1 MVCFINIEILGTAM
15 NNQDTSGTVPQSPIF
30 VAIQHLLRP
39 LVRLLLLHGVSF
51 TIFCELVK
59 SAYVKVAD
67 AEFRLDSK
75 PQTDSR
81 ISLLT
86 GIHRREVNRL
96 RNETVTEINLPQH
109 ASMSALLLTIW
120 SGHPD
125 YLDEQGLPIP
135 LPRQAS
141 KAVEQSF
148 ESLVQSV
155 SKDFRPRV
163 VLDEW
168 LRQGII
174 TLDSDDRVC
183 LSADAF
189 VQPQDM
195 AEKIYYFG
203 QNIHDHLAATVHNLS
218 GGAPPLLERCVFYD
232 KLSADSVKE
241 LADYSRIA
249 GMRSLHSVNKRA
261 AELQQRD
268 RKNADAIYRANFGV
282 YQYSEAETQD
292 EK

>member
-1 MVCFINIEILGTAM
+1 M
-15 NNQDTSGTVPQSPIF
+15 NNSDTSIVEPQTPI
-30 VAIQHLLRP
+30 VTAIRYLLRP
-39 LVRLLLLHGVSF
+39 MVRLLLSHGISF
-51 TIFCELVK
+51 VTFCEMVK
-59 SAYVKVAD
+59 SAYIKVAD
-67 AEFRLDSK
+67 TEFKLDAK

-96 RNETVTEINLPQH
+96 RNEAVTEINLPQH

-125 YLDEQGLPIP
+125 YLDEQGLPKP
-135 LPRQAS
+135 LPRLAS
-141 KAVEQSF
+141 KGEQLSF

-155 SKDFRPRV
+155 SKDFRSRV

-168 LRQGII
+168 LRQDII
-174 TLDSDDRVC
+174 TLDSDDRVH
-183 LSADAF
+183 LSTDAF

-203 QNIHDHLAATVHNLS
+203 QNIHDHLAATVHNLT
-218 GGAPPLLERCVFYD
+218 GNMPPFLERCVFYD
-232 KLSADSVKE
+232 KLSADSTRD
-241 LADYSRIA
+241 LADYSRII
-249 GMRSLHSVNKRA
+249 GMRSLHAVNKRA

-268 RKNADAIYRANFGV
+268 QHKPDAMYRANFGV
-282 YQYSEAETQD
+282 YHFSSAEASD
-292 EK
+292 EI

>member
-1 MVCFINIEILGTAM
+1 MS
-15 NNQDTSGTVPQSPIF
+15 NQDTSGTEPQSPV
-30 VAIQHLLRP
+30 VAAIRYLLRP
-39 LVRLLLLHGVSF
+39 LVRLLLSHGISF
-51 TIFCELVK
+51 TTFCEMVK
-59 SAYVKVAD
+59 STYVKVAE

-86 GIHRREVNRL
+86 GIHRREINRL

-120 SGHPD
+120 SGHPE
-125 YLDEQGLPIP
+125 YLDEQGQPIP
-135 LPRQAS
+135 LPRLAS
-141 KAVEQSF
+141 KGEGLSF

-155 SKDFRPRV
+155 SKDFRARV

-174 TLDSDDRVC
+174 TLDSEDSVH

-203 QNIHDHLAATVHNLS
+203 QNIHDHLAATVHNLA
-218 GGAPPLLERCVFYD
+218 GGSPPFLERCVFYD
-232 KLSADSVKE
+232 KLSADSARE
-241 LADYSRIA
+241 LADYSRIV
-249 GMRSLHSVNKRA
+249 GTRSLHAVNKRA

-268 RKNADAIYRANFGV
+268 QQKPDAVYRTNFGV
-282 YQYSEAETQD
+282 YQYSAAETQD
-292 EK
+292 EI